1 MKKKITNIAG
11 LTLIEILIAIVIT
24 SLMMAA
30 MVTSYNLVNNSYRQV
45 TDRAK
50 ISQAGRDIIGTM
62 LREIRMAGFKYMG
75 DMIPIT
81 NEHNPIR
88 IYKETTGGF
97 GCDVIEIVYGDVDYN
112 KPGLGTE
119 ATYTHT
125 RYKITY
131 ECETSSKLDL
141 EQNKSVGYQ
150 LVKSR
155 EKWDGSKWKDNESGL
170 FKKVPVLDYVQDLV
184 FIPYDEEGKI
194 LSSKSSGGSH
204 KSGDYS
210 PSNERT
216 YDLRTV
222 DIAFIVRSTKKFY
235 KNKTVRK
242 ILSIATT
249 GSANQSR
256 DLNQNDQ
263 YFRETIAV
271 TANARNVG
279 LN

>member
-88 IYKETTGGF
+88 IYKETTGGS

-112 KPGLGTE
+112 KPSLGTE

-131 ECETSSKLDL
+131 ECETSAKLDL
-141 EQNKSVGYQ
+141 DQNKSVGYK
-150 LVKSR
+150 LLKSK
-155 EKWDGSKWKDNESGL
+155 EKWDGSKWKFNESGL
-170 FKKVPVLDYVQDLV
+170 FSKVPVLDYVQDLV
-184 FIPYDEEGKI
+184 FIPYDEKGKI

-204 KSGDYS
+204 KNGDYS

-222 DIAFIVRSTKKFY
+222 DIAFIVR
-235 KNKTVRK
+235 
-242 ILSIATT
+242 L
-249 GSANQSR
+249 
-256 DLNQNDQ
+256 
-263 YFRETIAV
+263 
-271 TANARNVG
+271 
-279 LN
+279 

>member
-1 MKKKITNIAG
+1 MKKKFTNIAG
-11 LTLIEILIAIVIT
+11 MTLIEILIAIVIT
-24 SLMMAA
+24 SLMMGA

-45 TDRAK
+45 ADRAK

-97 GCDVIEIVYGDVDYN
+97 GCDVIEIVYGGVDYN
-112 KPGLGTE
+112 KPSPGTE

-131 ECETSSKLDL
+131 ECETSAKLDL
-141 EQNKSVGYQ
+141 DQNKSVGYQ

-155 EKWDGSKWKDNESGL
+155 EKWDGSNWKSNESGL
-170 FKKVPVLDYVQDLV
+170 FNKVPVLDYVQDLV

-210 PSNERT
+210 PSNERA

>member
-75 DMIPIT
+75 DIIQIT

-97 GCDVIEIVYGDVDYN
+97 GCDVIEIVYGDVDYD
-112 KPGLGTE
+112 KPSLGTE

-131 ECETSSKLDL
+131 ECETSAKLDL
-141 EQNKSVGYQ
+141 DQNKSVGYK
-150 LVKSR
+150 LVKSK
-155 EKWDGSKWKDNESGL
+155 EKWDGSKWKSNESGL
-170 FKKVPVLDYVQDLV
+170 FSKVPVLDYVQDLV
-184 FIPYDEEGKI
+184 DSKPIPTKDEVVETYTSQFNKVLNIHKQKVSNFFQKLPTFEQFIAIVKDPGI
-194 LSSKSSGGSH
+194 LRIEK
-204 KSGDYS
+204 
-210 PSNERT
+210 
-216 YDLRTV
+216 
-222 DIAFIVRSTKKFY
+222 
-235 KNKTVRK
+235 
-242 ILSIATT
+242 ATT
-249 GSANQSR
+249 SSPIKNEVLSTQPSYSDNGMEMA
-256 DLNQNDQ
+256 
-263 YFRETIAV
+263 FV
-271 TANARNVG
+271 
-279 LN
+279 